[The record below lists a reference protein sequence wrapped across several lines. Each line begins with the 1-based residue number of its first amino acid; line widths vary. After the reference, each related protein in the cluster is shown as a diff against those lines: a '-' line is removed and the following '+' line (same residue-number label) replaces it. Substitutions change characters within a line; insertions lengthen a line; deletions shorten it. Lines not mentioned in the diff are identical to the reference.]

1 MKTIGFVDYYIS
13 EWHANNYPAWIK
25 AACEKIGED
34 IAVKYAWA
42 EISTSPLDGVTTEE
56 WCKKYGVEQ
65 CSSISELCEKADYIC
80 ILAPSN
86 PEKHL
91 AYAEEVLKYGKNTY
105 IDKTFAPDYATAVE
119 IFDIAKKYGT
129 RFFSTSALR
138 YATELEAVEG
148 VCNLKTTGSGSNFEE
163 YIVHQAEMVVK
174 TLRSSIDKV
183 RADSEDGIRYDCR
196 VLFTDGKEAT
206 VDFLPNLPYAVGN
219 GDVAN
224 ELIPVKRAFF
234 TALIEDMIR
243 FYITGD
249 VSFDITETLEVMKLR
264 EALIKAKNNL
274 GEWINLEK

>member
-1 MKTIGFVDYYIS
+1 MKTIGFADYYIS

-34 IAVKYAWA
+34 IEVKYVWA

-56 WCKKYGVEQ
+56 WCKKYCAEQ

-91 AYAEEVLKYGKNTY
+91 SYAKEVLKYGKNTY
-105 IDKTFAPDYATAVE
+105 IDKVFAPDYATAAE

-129 RFFSTSALR
+129 KFFSTSALR
-138 YATELEAVEG
+138 YAKELEAVEG
-148 VCNLKTTGSGSNFEE
+148 ACNLKTTGSGSNFEE
-163 YIVHQAEMVVK
+163 YIVHQAEMVIK
-174 TLRSSIDKV
+174 TLRTSIDKV
-183 RADSEDGIRYDCR
+183 RVDSEDGIQYDCR
-196 VLFTDGKEAT
+196 VLLADGKAASLG
-206 VDFLPNLPYAVGN
+206 FSANLPYAI
-219 GDVAN
+219 GDVDVAD
-224 ELIPVKRAFF
+224 ELISIKSNYF
-234 TALIEDMIR
+234 TAFIEDMIR

-249 VSFDITETLEVMKLR
+249 VSFDIAETLEVMKLC

-274 GEWINLEK
+274 GEWIKT